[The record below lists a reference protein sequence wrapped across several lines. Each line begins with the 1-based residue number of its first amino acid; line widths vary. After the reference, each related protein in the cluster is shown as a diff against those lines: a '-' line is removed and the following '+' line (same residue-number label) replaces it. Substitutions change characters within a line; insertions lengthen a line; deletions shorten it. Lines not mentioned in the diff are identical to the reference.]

1 MKFHWGTGLFTFYG
15 LFVLAFLVV
24 LYFAA
29 QSKTDLISDTYY
41 EDGVNYQ
48 QVIDKKHN
56 SDLLEE
62 KVTVKTTPEGIE
74 IKFPESVKTIDAK
87 IKLLRISDKK
97 LDREFST
104 NQHTFVIPKKETVTG
119 VYQLQID
126 WKGNN
131 TGYYYEE
138 NIYAQ

>member
-24 LYFAA
+24 LYYAA
-29 QSKTDLISDTYY
+29 QSKTDLISETYY

-56 SDLLEE
+56 SDLLNE
-62 KVTVKTTPEGIE
+62 KIKVKSLPEGIE
-74 IKFPESVKTIDAK
+74 IKFPESVKNIDAK
-87 IKLLRISDKK
+87 IKLLRISDKN
-97 LDREFST
+97 LDREYT
-104 NQHTFVIPKKETVTG
+104 TRQHTFVIPEKETVSG

-126 WKGNN
+126 WKGDN
-131 TGYYYEE
+131 TEYYHEE

>member
-15 LFVLAFLVV
+15 LFVIAFLVV
-24 LYFAA
+24 LYFAS
-29 QSKTDLISDTYY
+29 QSKTDLISETYY

-56 SDLLEE
+56 SDKLSE
-62 KVTVKTTPEGIE
+62 KIKINNSPNGIE
-74 IKFPESVKTIDAK
+74 ITFPESVNNIDAK
-87 IKLLRISDKK
+87 IKLLRISDKN
-97 LDREFST
+97 LDRNYT
-104 NQHTFVIPKKETVTG
+104 ANTHTFTIPKNETVKG

-126 WKGNN
+126 WKGDN
-131 TGYYYEE
+131 TEYYFEE

>member
-1 MKFHWGTGLFTFYG
+1 MKFHWGTGLFAFYG

-48 QVIDKKHN
+48 QIIDKKNN
-56 SDLLEE
+56 SNKLTE
-62 KVTVKTTPEGIE
+62 KISVNATGEGIE
-74 IKFPESVKTIDAK
+74 IHFPENIKNIQAT
-87 IKLLRISDKK
+87 IKLLRISDKNF
-97 LDREFST
+97 DRVFT
-104 NQHTFVIPKKETVTG
+104 TQDHTFVIPRSETISG

-126 WKGNN
+126 WQGDD
-131 TGYYYEE
+131 TEYYFEE